1 MFSVVGAVPAASLA
15 DKYGPATMIPPALLV
30 YAAAFGALPFA
41 SAHSYEAVAC
51 AMALQ
56 ACGSCLLGSAPSAA
70 AVNAVPDKDRA
81 AALAALRVCGDVG
94 LLTGAAALGG
104 VAACAGTDAAFFCA
118 SFGLVASAARFRW
131 AAPST
136 A

>member
-1 MFSVVGAVPAASLA
+1 MAGNLTLPQ
-15 DKYGPATMIPPALLV
+15 GPAISRQP
-30 YAAAFGALPFA
+30 
-41 SAHSYEAVAC
+41 VAC

-70 AVNAVPDKDRA
+70 AVNAVADKDRA

-104 VAACAGTDAAFFCA
+104 VASMMGADAAFFGA
-118 SFGLVASAARFRW
+118 SFGLIASAARFRW
-131 AAPST
+131 AAPVST
-136 A
+136 

>member
-1 MFSVVGAVPAASLA
+1 
-15 DKYGPATMIPPALLV
+15 MIPPVYSCTRRRSARCPSLPHIPTKRWLV
-30 YAAAFGALPFA
+30 PWRCKLG
-41 SAHSYEAVAC
+41 
-51 AMALQ
+51 
-56 ACGSCLLGSAPSAA
+56 GSCLLGSAPSAA

-131 AAPST
+131 AAPVST
-136 A
+136 